1 MTVTWLPRL
10 ACPDCRVEVERPAQ
24 DEMPSVCSACGTL
37 FEQRGGVHRFL
48 SRVRAQAAASFEQQ
62 YRLVRARDGFRPES
76 PDYYRMLPLVTPD
89 DRNAGVWRI
98 RRESF
103 AHLLDRASRLSRG
116 RALRILDLG
125 AGNGWLSHRLAEAG
139 HHPVALDRLDDPVDG
154 LGACRHYAVRFPA
167 VQGDFDA
174 LPFVPS
180 QFDVVVFDGSL
191 HYSPDPPATLAEA
204 RRMLQPSG
212 AIVVMDSPM
221 FARAN
226 DGEAML
232 KDERRRMSAE
242 YGLVDPIRPGAGFL
256 TFSALDRATEAVG
269 LRGLFVPSR
278 GPVVWRLK
286 RRLAQLR
293 LGRAPAAF
301 GMWVAE

>member
-1 MTVTWLPRL
+1 MTITWLPRL
-10 ACPDCRVEVERPAQ
+10 ACPDCRVEVERPAPGA
-24 DEMPSVCSACGTL
+24 PSVCSACGAV
-37 FEQRGGVHRFL
+37 FEERDGVYRCL
-48 SRVRAQAAASFEQQ
+48 SKIRAQAAESFEQQ
-62 YRLVRARDGFRPES
+62 YRLVRARDGFRPQS
-76 PDYYRMLPLVTPD
+76 PDYYRMLPLVTPG

-103 AHLLDRASRLSRG
+103 AHLLDRASRLSKG
-116 RALRILDLG
+116 RALRIVDLG

-139 HHPVALDRLDDPVDG
+139 HHPVAVDRLDDPADG
-154 LGACRHYAVRFPA
+154 LGACRHYPVRFPA
-167 VQGDFDA
+167 VQADFDA

-180 QFDVVVFDGSL
+180 QFDLVVFDGAL
-191 HYSPDPPATLAEA
+191 HYSPDPAVTLANA
-204 RRMLQPSG
+204 RRMLEPSG

-232 KDERRRMSAE
+232 KDQHRRMSAE
-242 YGLVDPIRPGAGFL
+242 YGLADPVRPGAGFL
-256 TFSALDRATEAVG
+256 TFSSLDRATEAVG

-278 GPVVWRLK
+278 GPIVWRLK

-301 GMWVAE
+301 GMWVAQ

>member
-1 MTVTWLPRL
+1 MTITWLPRL

-24 DEMPSVCSACGTL
+24 GAPSVCRVCGTP
-37 FEQRGGVHRFL
+37 FEERDSVYRFL
-48 SRVRAQAAASFEQQ
+48 SKNRAHAAEPFEHQ
-62 YRLVRARDGFRPES
+62 YRVVRARDGFRHDR
-76 PDYYRMLPLVTPD
+76 PDYYRMLPIVTSD

-103 AHLLDRASRLSRG
+103 VHLLDRARRRSAG

-139 HHPVALDRLDDPVDG
+139 HHPVALDRLDDPADG
-154 LGACRHYAVRFPA
+154 LGACRHYTIRFPA
-167 VQGDFDA
+167 VQADFDA
-174 LPFVPS
+174 LPFMPS
-180 QFDVVVFDGSL
+180 QFDIVVFDGSL
-191 HYSPDPPATLAEA
+191 HYSPDPAATLAQA
-204 RRMLQPSG
+204 RRMLEPGGS
-212 AIVVMDSPM
+212 IVVMDSPM
-221 FARAN
+221 FARIN

-232 KDERRRMSAE
+232 DDERRRMSAE
-242 YGLVDPIRPGAGFL
+242 YGVVDPVRPGAGFL
-256 TFSALDRATEAVG
+256 TFAALDRATEALG

-278 GPVVWRLK
+278 GPVLWRLK
-286 RRLAQLR
+286 RRLARLR

>member
-10 ACPDCRVEVERPAQ
+10 ACPDCRIEVDRPA
-24 DEMPSVCSACGTL
+24 PAASSVCSGCGAV
-37 FEQRGGVHRFL
+37 FEMRDGVHRFL
-48 SRVRAQAAASFEQQ
+48 SKPRAQAAEPFEHQ
-62 YRLVRARDGFRPES
+62 YRVVRAGDGFRSES
-76 PDYYRMLPLVTPD
+76 ADYYRMLPRVTAG

-98 RRESF
+98 RREGF
-103 AHLLDRASRLSRG
+103 AHLLDRASRVSKG

-139 HHPVALDRLDDPVDG
+139 HHPVALDLLDDPADG
-154 LGACRHYAVRFPA
+154 LGACRHYTIPFPS
-167 VQGDFDA
+167 VQADFDA
-174 LPFVPS
+174 LPFVPA
-180 QFDVVVFDGSL
+180 QFDLVVFDGSL
-191 HYSPDPPATLAEA
+191 HYSPDPAATLVAA
-204 RRMLQPSG
+204 HRMLQPGGS
-212 AIVVMDSPM
+212 ILVIDSPM

-226 DGEAML
+226 DGEAMV

-242 YGLVDPIRPGAGFL
+242 YGLADTVRPGAGFL
-256 TFSALDRATEAVG
+256 TFSALDEATEAVG

-278 GPVVWRLK
+278 GPIVWRMK

>member
-256 TFSALDRATEAVG
+256 TFSALDRATDAVG

>member
-10 ACPDCRVEVERPAQ
+10 ACPDCRVEVERPS
-24 DEMPSVCSACGTL
+24 PGSSSVCGACGAA
-37 FEQRGGVHRFL
+37 FEERDGVYRCL
-48 SRVRAQAAASFEQQ
+48 SKIRAHAAESFEQQ
-62 YRLVRARDGFRPES
+62 YRLVRTRDGFCPES
-76 PDYYRMLPLVTPD
+76 PDYYRRLPLVTPG

-103 AHLLDRASRLSRG
+103 AHLLDRASRLSKG

-139 HHPVALDRLDDPVDG
+139 HHPVAVDRLDDPADG
-154 LGACRHYAVRFPA
+154 LGACRHYPVRFPA
-167 VQGDFDA
+167 VQADFDA
-174 LPFVPS
+174 LPLVPS
-180 QFDVVVFDGSL
+180 QFDLVVFDGSL
-191 HYSPDPPATLAEA
+191 HYSPDPASTLAEA
-204 RRMLQPSG
+204 RRMLGPSG

-232 KDERRRMSAE
+232 KDERRRMTAE
-242 YGLVDPIRPGAGFL
+242 YGLVDPVRPGAGFL
-256 TFSALDRATEAVG
+256 TFAALDRATEAMG
-269 LRGLFVPSR
+269 LRGRFIPSR
-278 GPVVWRLK
+278 GPIVWRLK
-286 RRLAQLR
+286 RRLAQFR

-301 GMWVAE
+301 GMWVAQ